1 MHTDASQL
9 YSICKSAL
17 EKNDVKTAIKACKG
31 LNSQFPDLFEGWW
44 LAGKIHLRLKNPQA
58 GLISSARALEIKPNQ
73 PTILLQRL
81 DFLSMLNRDNEISE
95 ILSILAVHDSG
106 DATLHENIA
115 MILSAQEM
123 HKEAIKHYLLAI
135 KQKPRDSQLHYNL
148 SAAYRFLGKLD
159 KCEEHL
165 DTCLS
170 INYLDAD
177 AQSMRSSLRSQSP
190 TDNHIEELIKAYK
203 DSNISR
209 TAKAGICYAL
219 SKELDDL
226 DDIELSFKYLKE
238 GSDIR
243 RSSMMYDINT
253 DEEIMS
259 SIKTT
264 FNSLPNPISV
274 SKRSEIN
281 PIFIVGLPRSGTT
294 LLERIMDSHSS
305 IKSRGELDT
314 FGTQMATQISSE
326 HGQKGLSAKQM
337 VSLSTT
343 INLNILK
350 ENYLVKSAPKNF
362 DGQYFIDKFPL
373 NFLYIGLIH
382 RALPNAKIIN
392 LSRHPMASCL
402 AMYQQQFR
410 DIYPFSYNL
419 EDLGRYYSAYYRLIN
434 HWKSILPGT
443 IHTVS
448 YENLVQ
454 DTEAETR
461 RVLEFCGLSWEP
473 QCLKFYENKAPSTTA
488 SATQIRQPIY
498 SRSLSR
504 WRKYTDHLEE
514 LTQTLTQAGINVN

>member
-1 MHTDASQL
+1 
-9 YSICKSAL
+9 
-17 EKNDVKTAIKACKG
+17 
-31 LNSQFPDLFEGWW
+31 
-44 LAGKIHLRLKNPQA
+44 
-58 GLISSARALEIKPNQ
+58 
-73 PTILLQRL
+73 
-81 DFLSMLNRDNEISE
+81 
-95 ILSILAVHDSG
+95 
-106 DATLHENIA
+106 
-115 MILSAQEM
+115 
-123 HKEAIKHYLLAI
+123 
-135 KQKPRDSQLHYNL
+135 
-148 SAAYRFLGKLD
+148 
-159 KCEEHL
+159 
-165 DTCLS
+165 
-170 INYLDAD
+170 
-177 AQSMRSSLRSQSP
+177 
-190 TDNHIEELIKAYK
+190 
-203 DSNISR
+203 
-209 TAKAGICYAL
+209 
-219 SKELDDL
+219 
-226 DDIELSFKYLKE
+226 
-238 GSDIR
+238 
-243 RSSMMYDINT
+243 
-253 DEEIMS
+253 
-259 SIKTT
+259 
-264 FNSLPNPISV
+264 
-274 SKRSEIN
+274 
-281 PIFIVGLPRSGTT
+281 
-294 LLERIMDSHSS
+294 
-305 IKSRGELDT
+305 
-314 FGTQMATQISSE
+314 
-326 HGQKGLSAKQM
+326 M

-454 DTEAETR
+454 DTEAQTR